1 MEAKLFAIKLEKR
14 IKEAMDFISQE
25 TGDTL
30 TKLYYKPIQETT
42 YEILGKILLKKL
54 EGVELGERQVPLPVE
69 EFFQLIEKKDVKE
82 EFRRIFSGIQFVEKD
97 WLMYDV
103 DMKEIYCNVGKGY
116 IDAGGRFDQLNR
128 KMVKEIFFNDMLQL
142 AYKHTAMGMFKSL
155 DDEWRRNAHRL
166 ERFRD
171 WLIRKHEDLYG
182 HDIVEVE
189 EVYEAEV
196 LETRTRNAGK

>member
-1 MEAKLFAIKLEKR
+1 
-14 IKEAMDFISQE
+14 
-25 TGDTL
+25 
-30 TKLYYKPIQETT
+30 
-42 YEILGKILLKKL
+42 
-54 EGVELGERQVPLPVE
+54 
-69 EFFQLIEKKDVKE
+69 
-82 EFRRIFSGIQFVEKD
+82 
-97 WLMYDV
+97 
-103 DMKEIYCNVGKGY
+103 
-116 IDAGGRFDQLNR
+116 
-128 KMVKEIFFNDMLQL
+128 MVKEIFFTDMLQL

-189 EVYEAEV
+189 EVYEAEL